1 MLDLLKDEI
10 IDIQHDDATKMVFEV
25 KALENFWA
33 SQIAAFPSSSKK
45 ALDVLVLFATTYLY
59 EIDFF

>member
-10 IDIQHDDATKMVFEV
+10 IDIRHDDATKM
-25 KALENFWA
+25 ALENFWA

-45 ALDVLVLFATTYLY
+45 ALGVLVLFATTYLY
-59 EIDFF
+59 EIVFS